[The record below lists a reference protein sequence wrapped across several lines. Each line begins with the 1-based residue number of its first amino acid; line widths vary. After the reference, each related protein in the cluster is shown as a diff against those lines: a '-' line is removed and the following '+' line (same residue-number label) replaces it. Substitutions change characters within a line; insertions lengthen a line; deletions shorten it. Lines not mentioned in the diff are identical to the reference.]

1 MATLRSLDDNINFG
15 SKQRYNI
22 LKTII
27 FLVVIVFLSR
37 LAYLQIIKGSDY
49 LRVSEMQAIKPIIV
63 EPFRGNMFD
72 RNGNLLVH
80 NEPSFT
86 VTITRNDFRPES
98 IPLLTSIL
106 EIDSAAFAKA
116 FKPLYMVSKFVPM
129 KVFKDVSFAK
139 IAIIEE
145 YNEMLPGVDITVESK
160 RLYES
165 KAKMAHILGY
175 SREISKEQMKMKRY
189 NYYRPGDVLGKTG
202 LERSYEDLLRGNKG
216 IEYVAVN
223 MIGQKVASFE
233 KGKSDISASHGFDLF
248 LTLDKDLQEYVEKI
262 LRNKI
267 GSVVAIDPNNGEII
281 AMASKPD
288 YNLRDFTGKI
298 SAKIFNKLNNDPAK
312 PFYHRSIMSA
322 YPPGS
327 TWKMLVALAALQ
339 EGVID
344 EKTYIKC
351 GGFLD
356 FGWTRM
362 KCHGAHG
369 NIRVRKAIQTS
380 CNVFFYN
387 LGMDLGVDK
396 LEKYSRMFGFGGR
409 SNVDLPSENPGTIPT
424 RDWAKRNF
432 GKSNVP
438 LGHLANWGIGQ
449 GTITTTPLQMASYCA
464 TLANKGTYYQ
474 PHIVSDIHNNVT
486 DKIEPIQFASYK
498 LPIDKKYFDV
508 IHNGMYDVVNRAGGT
523 ATNVRVRS
531 GIKVCGKTGTAQ
543 NPHGRDHSWFICFAP
558 KDDPQIALAV
568 IIENAGFGNVVAGP
582 IARNVLTKF
591 FFPNEPVYI
600 SPPASTVTPVT
611 SPEVISF

>member
-1 MATLRSLDDNINFG
+1 MATFRSMDDNINFA
-15 SKQRYNI
+15 SKQRYTI
-22 LKTII
+22 LRTIV

-49 LRVSEMQAIKPIIV
+49 LRVSEMQAIKPIII

-233 KGKSDISASHGFDLF
+233 KGKADISATHGFDLF
-248 LTLDKDLQEYVEKI
+248 LTLDKDLQE
-262 LRNKI
+262 
-267 GSVVAIDPNNGEII
+267 
-281 AMASKPD
+281 
-288 YNLRDFTGKI
+288 
-298 SAKIFNKLNNDPAK
+298 
-312 PFYHRSIMSA
+312 
-322 YPPGS
+322 
-327 TWKMLVALAALQ
+327 
-339 EGVID
+339 
-344 EKTYIKC
+344 
-351 GGFLD
+351 
-356 FGWTRM
+356 
-362 KCHGAHG
+362 
-369 NIRVRKAIQTS
+369 
-380 CNVFFYN
+380 
-387 LGMDLGVDK
+387 
-396 LEKYSRMFGFGGR
+396 
-409 SNVDLPSENPGTIPT
+409 
-424 RDWAKRNF
+424 
-432 GKSNVP
+432 
-438 LGHLANWGIGQ
+438 
-449 GTITTTPLQMASYCA
+449 
-464 TLANKGTYYQ
+464 
-474 PHIVSDIHNNVT
+474 
-486 DKIEPIQFASYK
+486 
-498 LPIDKKYFDV
+498 
-508 IHNGMYDVVNRAGGT
+508 
-523 ATNVRVRS
+523 
-531 GIKVCGKTGTAQ
+531 
-543 NPHGRDHSWFICFAP
+543 
-558 KDDPQIALAV
+558 
-568 IIENAGFGNVVAGP
+568 
-582 IARNVLTKF
+582 
-591 FFPNEPVYI
+591 
-600 SPPASTVTPVT
+600 
-611 SPEVISF
+611 